1 MHFTRVRMMNL
12 PYFICQNIEKM
23 TTLMQR
29 KTPEQQY
36 SSIYHF
42 ALIKIVVMH
51 QLGLQDISWEDL
63 ISHEFF
69 TAPQFPPKAFHETG
83 EPLYQ

>member
-1 MHFTRVRMMNL
+1 MMNL
-12 PYFICQNIEKM
+12 PYFMCWNIEKM
-23 TTLMQR
+23 TTLVQR

-42 ALIKIVVMH
+42 ELIKIVVMH
-51 QLGLQDISWEDL
+51 QLGSQEISWEDF

-69 TAPQFPPKAFHETG
+69 TAA
-83 EPLYQ
+83 